1 MRFPNGDPR
10 DTRDHVFRLTL
21 VNIGG
26 PNASP
31 PYSEDTGLCICSTET
46 FQSEGPAAAET
57 CMSLQQHVYVGCFFF
72 YPWWGLR
79 QSLDQGGA
87 MRKGFGGFRRG
98 RADRQGHRSGLFLNS
113 RMWSKGSAIKETAYR
128 KSSFQPFRWY
138 QWSWGK
144 QKGNQETIQ
153 IEADLCKRYRW
164 KMFGELGSA

>member
-72 YPWWGLR
+72 TLGEGWDRAWTKVER
-79 QSLDQGGA
+79 W
-87 MRKGFGGFRRG
+87 G
-98 RADRQGHRSGLFLNS
+98 RASGV
-113 RMWSKGSAIKETAYR
+113 
-128 KSSFQPFRWY
+128 
-138 QWSWGK
+138 
-144 QKGNQETIQ
+144 
-153 IEADLCKRYRW
+153 
-164 KMFGELGSA
+164 FGEDERIVRDIEVVFFWTLECDQKAVQLKKQLTENRPSSHLDDISDRGANKKGIRKLYR